1 MKKKLESDLI
11 SIAHK
16 ILRLKSNTSVSELK
30 EISRKLYEDFTLLE
44 YLIKLEQED
53 KATVIKE
60 EVIETQISE
69 PEISYDEKEITQAI
83 PSVPSNLEKKS
94 DLTEKP
100 EIIIEEINAR
110 VTEDIFIPASEKD
123 SNEDL
128 KITQESFIK
137 NDKDQVSPTY
147 LDIEQA
153 KIIAA
158 KTDKPKS
165 LNDRLKKG
173 IQIGLNDRL
182 AFIKHLFEGNP
193 NDYNRVISQLNT
205 IDNKEEAN
213 SFIQT
218 MIKPD
223 YNWNGKEEFEH
234 RFVDIV
240 LGKFDN

>member
-16 ILRLKSNTSVSELK
+16 ILQLKSNVSISELK

-44 YLIKLEQED
+44 YLEKHEQEN
-53 KATVIKE
+53 KAAVIKE
-60 EVIETQISE
+60 EVIETQVSE
-69 PEISYDEKEITQAI
+69 PEISSGDEEAPQETPYESFDAK
-83 PSVPSNLEKKS
+83 KKS
-94 DLTEKP
+94 DVPEKP

-123 SNEDL
+123 RNEDL

-137 NDKDQVSPTY
+137 NDKDDVSPTY

-153 KIIAA
+153 KIIAS
-158 KTDKPKS
+158 KTEKPKS

-205 IDNKEEAN
+205 IDNKEEADA
-213 SFIQT
+213 FIQT

-223 YNWNGKEEFEH
+223 YNWNGKEEYEN
-234 RFVDIV
+234 RFVNIV
-240 LGKFDN
+240 LGKFDE

>member
-16 ILRLKSNTSVSELK
+16 ILQLKSNTSISELK

-44 YLIKLEQED
+44 YLESQESESELYS
-53 KATVIKE
+53 KKE
-60 EVIETQISE
+60 EVAESLISE
-69 PEISYDEKEITQAI
+69 PEISNDDKEITQAI
-83 PSVPSNLEKKS
+83 PSAPSNPEKKS
-94 DLTEKP
+94 DLPEKP

-123 SNEDL
+123 RDEDL
-128 KITQESFIK
+128 KIAQESFIK
-137 NDKDQVSPTY
+137 NDKDEVSPTY

-205 IDNKEEAN
+205 IDNKDEADA
-213 SFIQT
+213 FIQT

-223 YNWNGKEEFEH
+223 YNWEGKEEYEN

>member
-16 ILRLKSNTSVSELK
+16 ILQLKSNVSISELK

-44 YLIKLEQED
+44 YLEKQEQEN
-53 KATVIKE
+53 KAGVIKE
-60 EVIETQISE
+60 EVLETQVSE
-69 PEISYDEKEITQAI
+69 PEISNADKDAPQET
-83 PSVPSNLEKKS
+83 PSESFDTKKKS
-94 DLTEKP
+94 DVPEKP

-123 SNEDL
+123 RNEGL
-128 KITQESFIK
+128 TMSQEDFIK
-137 NDKDQVSPTY
+137 NDKDDVSPTY

-153 KIIAA
+153 KIIAS

-205 IDNKEEAN
+205 IDNKDEADA
-213 SFIQT
+213 FIQT

-223 YNWNGKEEFEH
+223 YNWKGKEEYEN
-234 RFVDIV
+234 RFIDIV
-240 LGKFDN
+240 LGKFDK

>member
-16 ILRLKSNTSVSELK
+16 ILQLKSNISISELK

-44 YLIKLEQED
+44 YLENQELQN
-53 KATVIKE
+53 KSITVEKIKE
-60 EVIETQISE
+60 VPISE
-69 PEISYDEKEITQAI
+69 PEISYADEEAPKET
-83 PSVPSNLEKKS
+83 PSESFDTEKKS
-94 DLTEKP
+94 NVPEKP

-123 SNEDL
+123 KNEDL

-137 NDKDQVSPTY
+137 NDKDDVSPTY
-147 LDIEQA
+147 LHIEQA
-153 KIIAA
+153 KIIAS
-158 KTDKPKS
+158 KTEKPKS

-205 IDNKEEAN
+205 IDNKDEADA
-213 SFIQT
+213 FIQT

-223 YNWNGKEEFEH
+223 YNWNGKEEYEN
-234 RFVDIV
+234 RFVNIV
-240 LGKFDN
+240 LGKFDE